1 MDSPDI
7 QAKYQKLA
15 TEYTKLRAQNQ
26 VLKKHIIEEQGKTT
40 ELTDSLKNRDQLLR
54 KAQGENESL
63 IFRNQQLTKR
73 LTLLQEDLDE
83 LQSKKKGRGRS
94 GSDNVVDGPS
104 VDNNIFSEE
113 LQLKIKENAR
123 LQSELADVET
133 NYRRRISELEAALEK
148 SQQESQKNRE
158 LLQIREK
165 SANEMVDQLENERV
179 RQVVVA
185 QQKEAEI
192 QSLKEQLKALQER
205 IGSPKISEASK
216 SHQESTTQ
224 DKILSEQ
231 SAKRKQLLSYALDI
245 PVQNGR
251 EKVPSTSAKSLVES
265 FDGLIQELCDLC
277 AEFLH
282 CYSRRIKLCEQ
293 SSEVKVKLIE
303 NLKSAATPWH
313 SLSSSYHQLVKSVSG
328 EGFIALE
335 TLSGLSN
342 VSQCVVSC
350 GASLRKVLPLVVHWI
365 SEGCSLTV
373 DGDRIDA
380 AWSSSFSRLVSSWG
394 SLAPYVAALASQ
406 SSPNSNLPPSA
417 QGRVITMLS
426 DRLVNLHAAFSEA
439 ANIYQRK
446 ANAEKDQQS
455 TSREAN
461 AVNEELINALNSLS
475 STTNRMSTTFREQ
488 VVPSWNRGGST
499 PSTPSSPYPSM
510 PYGLSKSPSNSNS
523 VTQDESHQVLYD
535 GTLSSP
541 INDSN
546 FGDTETSLKKQLAVT
561 SSKLSQLEAEREHWR
576 LEHQLLQCKLQK
588 VTKRVR
594 QLEQQLKG
602 EATASDGDADTVH
615 TRDHSVSVISNTS
628 FVGEVQSSEGVP
640 DEREKDIRNH
650 FTSRCSHLYM
660 QLTSALSQASL
671 YQNECESLMKR
682 LVVSEENQT
691 STEVEVDKQ
700 RENVSYLK
708 ETLQTTSRNYEEQIS
723 TMSEHLA
730 DLNERIASQTEY
742 IEQLKYEIKAK
753 KGKK

>member
-7 QAKYQKLA
+7 QAKYHKLA

-40 ELTDSLKNRDQLLR
+40 DLTDSLKNRDQLLR

-83 LQSKKKGRGRS
+83 IQSKKKGRGRS
-94 GSDNVVDGPS
+94 GSENVVDGPS
-104 VDNNIFSEE
+104 IDNNIFSEE

-123 LQSELADVET
+123 LQSELADVEA

-148 SQQESQKNRE
+148 SQQESQRNRE
-158 LLQIREK
+158 LLQIRDK
-165 SANEMVDQLENERV
+165 STSEMVDQLENERV
-179 RQVVVA
+179 RQVVVG
-185 QQKEAEI
+185 QQREAEI

-205 IGSPKISEASK
+205 IGSSQMSEASRGD
-216 SHQESTTQ
+216 QETPTQ
-224 DKILSEQ
+224 DMTSSEQ
-231 SAKRKQLLSYALDI
+231 SSKRKQMPSYSLDI
-245 PVQNGR
+245 PMQNGR
-251 EKVPSTSAKSLVES
+251 EKPSPTSARSLVES
-265 FDGLIQELCDLC
+265 FDGLIRELCDLC
-277 AEFLH
+277 AEFLL
-282 CYSRRIKLCEQ
+282 CYSRRIKLYDR
-293 SSEVKVKLIE
+293 SSEVKLKLIE
-303 NLKSAATPWH
+303 HLKSAATPWH
-313 SLSSSYHQLVKSVSG
+313 SLSSSYHQMAESVSG

-335 TLSGLSN
+335 TLSGLPT
-342 VSQCVVSC
+342 VSQWVVAC
-350 GASLRKVLPLVVHWI
+350 EASLRKVLPLVVHWI
-365 SEGCSLTV
+365 SERSMLAL
-373 DGDRIDA
+373 DGDRVDA
-380 AWSSSFSRLVSSWG
+380 AWIASFSRLVSSWG

-406 SSPNSNLPPSA
+406 STPNSNLPPSA

-426 DRLVNLHAAFSEA
+426 DRLANLFAAFKEA
-439 ANIYQRK
+439 ASVYQRK
-446 ANAEKDQQS
+446 ATAEKEQLS
-455 TSREAN
+455 KSGEAN
-461 AVNEELINALNSLS
+461 TVNEEIVNALNSLS
-475 STTNRMSTTFREQ
+475 STTSRMSTTFREQ

-546 FGDTETSLKKQLAVT
+546 FGDAETSLKKQLAVT

-588 VTKRVR
+588 VTKRVK

-602 EATASDGDADTVH
+602 DTASSEGDTDQTHA
-615 TRDHSVSVISNTS
+615 REHSASVISNTS
-628 FVGEVQSSEGVP
+628 YVGEVQSSEGVP

-700 RENVSYLK
+700 RENVSHLK

-723 TMSEHLA
+723 TMSDHLA
-730 DLNERIASQTEY
+730 DLNERIANQTEY
-742 IEQLKYEIKAK
+742 IEQLKYEIKTR